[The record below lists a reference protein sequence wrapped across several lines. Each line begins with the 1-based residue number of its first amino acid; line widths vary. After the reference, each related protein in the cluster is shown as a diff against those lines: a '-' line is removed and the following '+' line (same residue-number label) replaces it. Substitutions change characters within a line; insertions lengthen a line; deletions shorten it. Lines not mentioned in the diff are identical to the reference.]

1 MAIDNSNESRNRR
14 LPGGAFITLRFG
26 AIDLALLALACAVYV
41 LAPGYLPL
49 ATNVVIMCALALSL
63 DLVVGFAGIDTLG
76 QAAFFGAGAYA
87 AGLYALH
94 VSPEPI
100 SGLLVGAA
108 AATII
113 AILSAPVILRTK
125 GLSLVMLTLAVAA
138 VLREIANS
146 ARSLTMGDDGLS
158 GYSVKPIIGLFP
170 FDIAGRTAFIYALIV
185 LALLTIA
192 ARRII
197 NSVFGLS
204 VRGIRD
210 NSARSS
216 FLGISNLR
224 HLTTL
229 YAMAAAIA
237 GCAGALSAQIIG
249 IVGLDSFSFLL
260 SGNIMVALVIGGLG
274 TLYGAF
280 IGAILFFVISDRA
293 AAIDPVNWLFALG
306 LGLMLLVYLA
316 PRGVMG
322 GLRELA
328 ARRKARGEGV

>member
-1 MAIDNSNESRNRR
+1 MTIGGSDRSGGS
-14 LPGGAFITLRFG
+14 LPRGAFTTQRFG
-26 AIDLALLALACAVYV
+26 LIDMGLVLAATAVYV

-94 VSPEPI
+94 LSAEPI

-108 AATII
+108 AAAVI

-158 GYSVKPIIGLFP
+158 GYAMKPIVGLFP
-170 FDIAGRTAFIYALIV
+170 FDIEGRTAFVYAFLV
-185 LALLTIA
+185 LLLLAVA
-192 ARRII
+192 ARRIV

-204 VRGIRD
+204 LRGIRD
-210 NSARSS
+210 NSARTS
-216 FLGISNLR
+216 FLGIGNLR
-224 HLTTL
+224 HLCTL

-260 SGNIMVALVIGGLG
+260 SGNVMVALVIGGVG

-280 IGAILFFVISDRA
+280 IGSILFVVVSDRA
-293 AAIDPVNWLFALG
+293 AAVDPVNWLFALG
-306 LGLMLLVYLA
+306 FGSMLLVYFA
-316 PRGVMG
+316 PKGVMG
-322 GLRELA
+322 GLRELS
-328 ARRKARGEGV
+328 ARRKARGVGR